1 MRGEPR
7 VLVGRPEG
15 NRLLGRDVKG
25 RITLIW
31 VFKKYGGAWSDQA
44 QHGKR
49 GRTDAGA
56 AMKLRV
62 PQNAGILTSCGSSK
76 NCVSCC

>member
-1 MRGEPR
+1 MNEMGWAGHVERMAKMRGASW

-31 VFKKYGGAWSDQA
+31 VVKK
-44 QHGKR
+44 
-49 GRTDAGA
+49 
-56 AMKLRV
+56 
-62 PQNAGILTSCGSSK
+62 
-76 NCVSCC
+76 